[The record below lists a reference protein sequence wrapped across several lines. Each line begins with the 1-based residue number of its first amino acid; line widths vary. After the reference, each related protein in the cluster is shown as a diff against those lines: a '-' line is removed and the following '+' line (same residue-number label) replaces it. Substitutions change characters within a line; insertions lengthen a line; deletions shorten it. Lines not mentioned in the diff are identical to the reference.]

1 MNHSSLSKLNMIM
14 KTTLMICHMD
24 LTQLKML
31 PLQLKVNSN
40 SLKNIKI
47 RKFKISLMDQVKT
60 SSRLEAKIWIMD

>member
-1 MNHSSLSKLNMIM
+1 MNHSSLFKLNMIM